1 MDAHLRFEY
10 DREGD
15 ILTIS
20 TRSPYKEQESEEI
33 GDDVVVRLNP
43 DTGDVELVELLFFS
57 TRLLRD
63 TLVDLPLT
71 ADFRLAQRP

>member
-1 MDAHLRFEY
+1 MDAQLRFEY

-15 ILTIS
+15 IFTIS
-20 TRSPYKEQESEEI
+20 TRSPYEEQETEEI

-43 DTGDVELVELLFFS
+43 DTGHVEVVELLFFS

-63 TLVDLPLT
+63 TLVDLS
-71 ADFRLAQRP
+71 